1 MKKLLF
7 VLLAVAFLCTPAM
20 AGDRP
25 EFDCVGDDSANYFND
40 AIKAL
45 VVANNPWNL
54 ASDFA
59 WDPVALWGE
68 LFVPPVQL
76 TADLCF
82 PGYLSAY
89 TQWHRPARYT
99 YYIVLQMD
107 PQSDLDINIRDC
119 VYKHNATTIFGAAPF
134 DGADQTGRTFDWLG
148 NPYFDPGANP
158 RITATAFP
166 GPNAVFGFVNPF
178 FLTNRT
184 QGGLFLVPF
193 VDLLY
198 TSKAL
203 WEEGLVAR
211 MPELGIAAP
220 NGVEYPL
227 SAGDMVRVDID
238 IPPTSTTDLRYG
250 SDNVCIKYVGVT
262 GTIYTN

>member
-1 MKKLLF
+1 MIMKKLLL
-7 VLLAVAFLCTPAM
+7 VLIAAAFICTPAL

-25 EFDCVGDDSANYFND
+25 EFDCVGDDSANFFND
-40 AIKAL
+40 FIKDF

-54 ASDFA
+54 ASDFTGVVF
-59 WDPVALWGE
+59 PNE
-68 LFVPPVQL
+68 KFIPPVQL
-76 TADLCF
+76 TPDLCF
-82 PGYLSAY
+82 GSFGYQSAY

-99 YYIVLQMD
+99 WYIVLQMD

-158 RITATAFP
+158 RVTATAYP
-166 GPNAVFGFVNPF
+166 GPNHVYGWGAPF
-178 FLTNRT
+178 ILINRT
-184 QGGLFLVPF
+184 QGGLFLLPF
-193 VDLLY
+193 ENLLY

-203 WEEGLVAR
+203 WEEGLVAV
-211 MPELGIAAP
+211 MPELVQDGM
-220 NGVEYPL
+220 YPL
-227 SAGDMVRVDID
+227 SAGDIIKIDID
-238 IPPTSTTDLRYG
+238 IPPTSLTDIRYG